1 MFKLTSC
8 AVFGVAFLRKIIFL
22 KVFRLCI
29 LAKFLRTES
38 EKNKL
43 TC

>member
-22 KVFRLCI
+22 KVFRLFVYFG
-29 LAKFLRTES
+29 KVY
-38 EKNKL
+38 
-43 TC
+43 